1 MGLNLPTVTVTPGP
15 TWANNV
21 NTAFSV
27 VDAHNHTS
35 GNGVPITSA
44 AININGL
51 LSFNGND
58 ATNFRSTRF
67 SSQPGVISGAND
79 VSCLFVVGGDLYYNS
94 GAGQHIQITIGGA
107 LNASSIGGIGG
118 DYATSGATVSY
129 SSLNQTF
136 TFWQSSGVSALLDVG
151 PIKLHA
157 ISNVNYVN
165 LQASGSMSSSYS
177 LTLPTSLPGVQSFLT
192 VDASGNV
199 GATWVPDN
207 NTIKVISN
215 QLVATATQPEHGWEL
230 NGSYGNLTFPQNN
243 IDSCFFAQYAVT
255 ITGVWIY
262 GTTCG
267 TSGITEFDL
276 KYSPTS
282 GGSFSSI
289 LSTTGK
295 IASVTNLS
303 ALTGAASVATATLTN
318 HGFLSGE
325 TVTIAGVTPTTVITS
340 LSASSGVA
348 TVTLAGHGYSTGNY
362 VTVAGA
368 TPADFNGTFVITG
381 STTNTFTYAVP
392 TSLSGSA
399 SGTIK
404 ITGYN
409 GVFTLTGVT
418 TNSFTYAI
426 QATLPSTATG
436 TPTVSTRSN
445 VYTDS
450 GSLIGPQA
458 GVTKPVIGTASI
470 PAGSIIRWDLLQGMN
485 NGATDARIR
494 IYYKA
499 S

>member
-15 TWANNV
+15 IWANNV

-67 SSQPGVISGAND
+67 SSQAGVISGAND

-94 GAGQHIQITIGGA
+94 GAGQHIQLTIGGA

-118 DYATSGATVSY
+118 DYSTSGATVSY

-136 TFWQSSGVSALLDVG
+136 TFWQSSNVSAILDVG
-151 PIKLHA
+151 PLKLHA
-157 ISNVNYVN
+157 ISNANYVN

-243 IDSCFFAQYAVT
+243 IDSCFFAQYAIT

-262 GTTCG
+262 TGTNG
-267 TSGITEFDL
+267 TAGITEFDL
-276 KYSPTS
+276 KYATAP
-282 GGSFSSI
+282 GASFSSI

-295 IASVTNLS
+295 IAAT
-303 ALTGAASVATATLTN
+303 ATLTSLTSSGTVATATLN
-318 HGFLSGE
+318 GHGFITGDS
-325 TVTIAGVTPTTVITS
+325 VTIDGASPAG
-340 LSASSGVA
+340 
-348 TVTLAGHGYSTGNY
+348 Y
-362 VTVAGA
+362 
-368 TPADFNGTFVITG
+368 NGTFTV
-381 STTNTFTYAVP
+381 
-392 TSLSGSA
+392 
-399 SGTIK
+399 
-404 ITGYN
+404 TGY
-409 GVFTLTGVT
+409 T
-418 TNSFTYAI
+418 TNSFTY
-426 QATLPSTATG
+426 TVVSGLSTPATG
-436 TPTVSTRSN
+436 TITVATKTG

-450 GSLIGPQA
+450 GAVIGSYA
-458 GVTKPVIGTASI
+458 GVTKPVIGTTSI
-470 PAGSIIRWDLLQGMN
+470 PAGAIIRWDLLQGMN